1 MTIDSATTD
10 DIVGGSSAL
19 IDVSEE
25 WLGTDLS
32 LYLDRCQIDTPDHLV
47 EATWRRVHAL
57 RRDIER
63 VVDFG
68 AGDARFAVGGRYR
81 SYVGY
86 EIDQGRMPKQ
96 PLPPA
101 ARVEHR
107 CAFSAIV
114 EDADLCIGNPP
125 FVRNQDLPGDWRVRV
140 AEKLAER
147 SGVHLSGLANAWQY
161 FFLLSLL
168 STKDDG
174 LCALV
179 IPYEWVSRPSVEA
192 LRAYVREQQ
201 WHVDV
206 YRLSDHSFETVLTT
220 ASVTIV
226 DKSRRDGQWCFY
238 ETTADGSDRPMSSTT
253 GAEGGHLSYARSS
266 LRQGLPRASR
276 GLSPGTQQVFVLTEA
291 ERGHL
296 RLKPGRDVVRCATT
310 LRHLPSHC
318 RELDERTFEKAYRD
332 AGVRCWLINPAM
344 ATEPGP
350 LRAYLDSVNPSA
362 YATATCLERDIWWN
376 FLMPSTPAALVATC
390 FKSDTPKAVL
400 NSAGAI
406 AVGGLAGIHNT
417 DPARASRFLDYLN
430 AHDLRSRIVAHAN
443 RLMKLEIGQLNTLIA
458 EFAASDR
465 NG

>member
-1 MTIDSATTD
+1 MTVDLKTAGGAGDRLSAEWA
-10 DIVGGSSAL
+10 GR
-19 IDVSEE
+19 DV
-25 WLGTDLS
+25 S
-32 LYLDRCQIDTPDHLV
+32 LYLSRCQIDTPSSLV
-47 EATWRRVHAL
+47 EETWRRVHEL
-57 RRDIER
+57 RGQLDA

-68 AGDARFAVGGRYR
+68 AGDARFAFGGRYR

-86 EIDQGRMPKQ
+86 EMDQQRLPCR
-96 PLPPA
+96 PLPVG

-107 CAFSAIV
+107 CAFTAGINN
-114 EDADLCIGNPP
+114 ADLSIGNPP
-125 FVRNQDLPGDWRVRV
+125 FVRNQDLPEGWRSQV
-140 AEKLAER
+140 AERLRAR
-147 SGVHLSGLANAWQY
+147 SGVRLSGLANAWQY

-238 ETTADGSDRPMSSTT
+238 ETTADGTDRPMPSTT

-266 LRQGLPRASR
+266 VRQRLPRASR

-310 LRHLPSHC
+310 LRHLPGHC

-332 AGVRCWLINPAM
+332 AGARCWLINPEM

-362 YATATCLERDIWWN
+362 YATATCLDRDLWWN

-417 DPARASRFLDYLN
+417 DPARASRFLDYL
-430 AHDLRSRIVAHAN
+430 AAQDLRSRIVAHAN